1 LQLIG
6 VIISVAYY
14 VLRKKEIKQEAEMII
29 DDLNAQ
35 AMVSLTQQYH

>member
-1 LQLIG
+1 
-6 VIISVAYY
+6 